1 MALVRKKPR
10 STANPLFIGI
20 VFFFCVSVHD
30 WDLVERL
37 WDHGLRDRLRVD
49 PSEHPLLHAEPPHNT
64 DAARLR
70 VTELAFE
77 SLRVPAFYLG
87 KDPVLSCFATGR
99 DKGLVVDAGGDVSV
113 ASCVF
118 DGFSLRNTVVVSS
131 LGGTSLTNDVVALT
145 HNGNMPIRPRFDVRR
160 TELKP
165 GEFSLQLLNL
175 PARDSYRRAMVHDVA
190 RDVKESLCRVAEV
203 PWQDIANQN
212 VPASTY
218 ELPDGNKI
226 EFTSQKLTLPEPL
239 FAQAADISA
248 SGGGGGGDD
257 VHAHSIPHI
266 AVASLRRADVD
277 VQRDVFANVVVTGG
291 TSVLPGFSERLAHEL
306 RDACAPQTFKL
317 KLIAAGFAAERRFS
331 VWIGG
336 SILASLG
343 TFQQL
348 WISKQEYDE
357 TGSQSVRQKCP

>member
-1 MALVRKKPR
+1 
-10 STANPLFIGI
+10 
-20 VFFFCVSVHD
+20 
-30 WDLVERL
+30 LVERL

-64 DAARLR
+64 DAVRARF
-70 VTELAFE
+70 TELAFE

-99 DKGLVVDAGGDVSV
+99 DKGLVIDAGGDVSV
-113 ASCVF
+113 ASCVY
-118 DGFSLRNTVVVSS
+118 DGYSLRNTVVVSS
-131 LGGTSLTNDVVALT
+131 LGGTSLTNDLVALT
-145 HNGNMPIRPRFDVRR
+145 QQGGVTIRPRFDVRR
-160 TELKP
+160 TEVKP
-165 GEFSLQLLNL
+165 GEFNVQALNL

-203 PWQDIANQN
+203 PWHEIANQN
-212 VPASTY
+212 VPSSTY

-226 EFTSQKLTLPEPL
+226 EFTAQKLTLPEPL
-239 FAQAADISA
+239 FAPVAAAAAAAASSGNGADGVQAR
-248 SGGGGGGDD
+248 
-257 VHAHSIPHI
+257 SIPQI
-266 AVASLRRADVD
+266 AVAALRRADVD

-291 TSVLPGFSERLAHEL
+291 SSMLPGFSERLTHEL

-317 KLIAAGFAAERRFS
+317 KMIAAGFAAERRFS

-357 TGSQSVRQKCP
+357 AGSQVVRQKCP

>member
-1 MALVRKKPR
+1 MSTRIGRILPGRIHLQNIEKDWKCGLHLQMALVKKKKKKKISITRSPSSSSPR
-10 STANPLFIGI
+10 HRPSPI
-20 VFFFCVSVHD
+20 VHD

-64 DAARLR
+64 AAARLR

-118 DGFSLRNTVVVSS
+118 DGFSLRSTVVVSS

-203 PWQDIANQN
+203 PWHDIANQN
-212 VPASTY
+212 VPSSTY

-239 FAQAADISA
+239 FAPVAAA
-248 SGGGGGGDD
+248 
-257 VHAHSIPHI
+257 
-266 AVASLRRADVD
+266 RR
-277 VQRDVFANVVVTGG
+277 R
-291 TSVLPGFSERLAHEL
+291 
-306 RDACAPQTFKL
+306 
-317 KLIAAGFAAERRFS
+317 
-331 VWIGG
+331 
-336 SILASLG
+336 
-343 TFQQL
+343 QQ
-348 WISKQEYDE
+348 Q
-357 TGSQSVRQKCP
+357 QQ